1 MRILVM
7 GGTRFMGPAVIA
19 ELERRGHEVTA
30 FNRGTRATAETGRSR
45 QVHGDRDDPG
55 QLTQLAGEAFDAV
68 VDMSAYLRSQTDSLL
83 KVLPGVERWI
93 HISSGAVYE
102 PQPILPWPETTP
114 YGPWS
119 LWGTYAVE
127 KLGCELS
134 LQDRRPA
141 ELATV
146 CLRFPIVLGP
156 ANYAPREEFVFNR
169 LLDDEEIILPG
180 HGKAVLQFLSI
191 HEVGEA
197 VANATEVAAPGFEAY
212 NIANHGFASLES
224 FVSLC
229 GAIAGKEP
237 RIRLGPA
244 LPEPF
249 DPYGS
254 TFPFPNEDYVLDV
267 TKSWYHGIA
276 PQERGLEP
284 TLAEAYEALM
294 ASPERRSWER
304 NEAELQV
311 LEQAGS

>member
-1 MRILVM
+1 MRVLVM

-19 ELERRGHEVTA
+19 HLEKRGHEVTA
-30 FNRGTRATAETGRSR
+30 FNRGTRDDVETGDSR
-45 QVHGDRDDPG
+45 QWHGDRNEPDA
-55 QLTQLAGEAFDAV
+55 LAPLADEGFDTV
-68 VDMSAYLRSQTDSLL
+68 VDMSAYLRSQTELL
-83 KVLPGVERWI
+83 LEVLPDVDRWV

-102 PQPILPWPETTP
+102 PQRMLPWTETTP

-119 LWGTYAVE
+119 VWGNYAIE

-134 LQDRRPA
+134 LRERRPDD
-141 ELATV
+141 LATV
-146 CLRFPIVLGP
+146 CLRFPYVLGP

-169 LLDDEEIILPG
+169 LLDGEEIILPG

-197 VANATEVAAPGFEAY
+197 VANAVDMAAPGFEPY

-224 FVSLC
+224 FVLMC
-229 GAIAGKEP
+229 AAVAGVEP

-276 PQERGLEP
+276 PAERGLEQ
-284 TLAEAYEALM
+284 TLVEAYEALV
-294 ASPERRSWER
+294 ADPERRKWQR
-304 NEAELQV
+304 NEAELKV
-311 LEQAGS
+311 LAKAGS